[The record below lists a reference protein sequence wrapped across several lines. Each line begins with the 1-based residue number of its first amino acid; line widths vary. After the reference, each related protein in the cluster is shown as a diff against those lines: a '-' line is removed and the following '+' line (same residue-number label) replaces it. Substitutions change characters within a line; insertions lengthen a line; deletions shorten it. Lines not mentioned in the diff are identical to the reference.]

1 MKVAINF
8 KLLKKIHFGIG
19 YCYPHH
25 FYRKKKK
32 FFFWECH
39 FKTEVGAHG
48 EIQKLFVCVH
58 LCLVEQLKKKYSLF
72 IFRVYGHAYLR
83 ELKKDCVWMNEIF
96 IECVKNCI
104 KLVCKYAYLSLCI
117 IFISVGEVY
126 ECMCICR
133 SRKESERKENIQEVL
148 CGLSDFFLRPEFPTN
163 FFVSYTIA
171 TNQTRLCVVAVVL
184 RIVVVVV
191 VILIIIPIL
200 TITGV
205 SS

>member
-1 MKVAINF
+1 MSSSCRAI
-8 KLLKKIHFGIG
+8 K
-19 YCYPHH
+19 
-25 FYRKKKK
+25 
-32 FFFWECH
+32 E
-39 FKTEVGAHG
+39 
-48 EIQKLFVCVH
+48 
-58 LCLVEQLKKKYSLF
+58 KYSLF

-83 ELKKDCVWMNEIF
+83 EFKKKCVWVNEIF
-96 IECVKNCI
+96 IERIKNCI
-104 KLVCKYAYLSLCI
+104 KLVCKYAYLSLC

-191 VILIIIPIL
+191 VIILIIIPML

-205 SS
+205 SSSSS